1 MDFWQKSYVGKNK
14 SKHLGYIYNQ
24 NVLIMLSK
32 LGQMNL
38 RLFQKSTLEN
48 SRSKWC
54 FDWMIGNKIAQTI
67 TNVSV
72 NYLKNSSEIVE
83 SETEINK

>member
-1 MDFWQKSYVGKNK
+1 MVKKSYIGKNI
-14 SKHLGYIYNQ
+14 SKHLGYIYSQ
-24 NVLIMLSK
+24 NVLIMLNK
-32 LGQMNL
+32 LRPMNL
-38 RLFQKSTLEN
+38 RLFQKSTSEN

-54 FDWMIGNKIAQTI
+54 FDWLIGNKIAQTI